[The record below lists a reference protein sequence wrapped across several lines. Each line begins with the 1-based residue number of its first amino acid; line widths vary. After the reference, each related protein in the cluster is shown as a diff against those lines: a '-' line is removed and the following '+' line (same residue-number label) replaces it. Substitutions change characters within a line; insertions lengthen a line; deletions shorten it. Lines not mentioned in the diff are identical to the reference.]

1 MFETCT
7 WQASGSL
14 TGSALRAF
22 HLVKSIHC
30 EIKNGW
36 KATGATPIQE
46 LHDKNRLRSR
56 HRFAEYH
63 QYSKHPLVLTG
74 TLNGQ

>member
-1 MFETCT
+1 M
-7 WQASGSL
+7 ASQWFVNGLCL
-14 TGSALRAF
+14 T

-36 KATGATPIQE
+36 NATGATPIQE